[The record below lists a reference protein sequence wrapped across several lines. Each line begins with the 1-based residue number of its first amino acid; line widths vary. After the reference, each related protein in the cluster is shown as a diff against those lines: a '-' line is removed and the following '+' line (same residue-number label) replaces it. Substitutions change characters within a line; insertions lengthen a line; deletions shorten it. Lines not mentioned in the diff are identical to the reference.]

1 MSLINQHNCCKLEQ
15 FLGQANIHVMKSIY
29 LLLVFGFVFVNA
41 QAQTYK
47 IEVPDA
53 DNAKTIEYSLE
64 TYNIIK
70 KLNIKKYA
78 VLKGVVVYPNP
89 VRNVLNIEM
98 PDYGDFEISMFNK
111 DSKRIFKRK
120 LNDDIETSFDLSYL
134 ENGLYFLSIVDATH
148 KKAII
153 LKIQKL

>member
-29 LLLVFGFVFVNA
+29 LLLIFSFIFAGA
-41 QAQTYK
+41 HAQTYK
-47 IEVPDA
+47 IEMLDT
-53 DNAKTIEYSLE
+53 NNTKTIKYSLD
-64 TYNIIK
+64 TYDIIK
-70 KLNIKKYA
+70 KLDIKKYGI
-78 VLKGVVVYPNP
+78 LKGVVVYPNP
-89 VRNVLNIEM
+89 VHNVLNIEM
-98 PDYGDFEISMFNK
+98 PDYGDFEITMFNK

-134 ENGLYFLSIVDATH
+134 ENGLYFLGIVDATH

>member
-1 MSLINQHNCCKLEQ
+1 M
-15 FLGQANIHVMKSIY
+15 FA
-29 LLLVFGFVFVNA
+29 NA

-47 IEVPDA
+47 IEIPDTY
-53 DNAKTIEYSLE
+53 NAKTIEYSLE

-70 KLNIKKYA
+70 KLDIKKYS
-78 VLKGVVVYPNP
+78 VLKGVIVYPNP
-89 VRNVLNIEM
+89 VHNVLNVEM
-98 PDYGDFEISMFNK
+98 PDYGDFTISMFNK
-111 DSKRIFKRK
+111 DSKRLFKRQ

-134 ENGLYFLSIVDATH
+134 ENGLYFLSIVDYIH